1 MTIAAPEWTVLRITG
16 LGIVPY
22 STRAATQSL
31 EPIGQ
36 AGANIYRDVNGVL
49 RTVGGTTS
57 FQKYRSSIS
66 CKDMRPVA
74 INGVWPGKLVTVQCI
89 ATLAYLTDTE
99 VPARAVV
106 PGSSCTEGDWT
117 FYRPELSMMILS
129 WSLEEAEYEGAI
141 SWSMEL
147 EEV

>member
-1 MTIAAPEWTVLRITG
+1 MTISAPEWTVLRLTG

-36 AGANIYRDVNGVL
+36 AGASIYRDVNGVL
-49 RTVGGTTS
+49 RTVGGTS

-66 CKDMRPVA
+66 CTDMRPMA
-74 INGVWPGKLVTVQCI
+74 LNGVWPGTLVTVDCI
-89 ATLAYLTDTE
+89 ATLAFLTSGGSP
-99 VPARAVV
+99 VRPVV
-106 PGSSCTEGDWT
+106 SGSSFTEGSWT
-117 FYRPELSMMILS
+117 FYRPQLAMMVLSF
-129 WSLEEAEYEGAI
+129 SLEEAEYEASI

>member
-1 MTIAAPEWTVLRITG
+1 MTIASPEWTVLRITG
-16 LGIVPY
+16 LGVVPY

-36 AGANIYRDVNGVL
+36 AAANIYRDVNGVL

-57 FQKYRSSIS
+57 FQKYRSAIS
-66 CKDMRPVA
+66 GSDMRPIAV
-74 INGVWPGKLVTVQCI
+74 NGVWPGKLVTVQCI
-89 ATLAYLTDTE
+89 TTLAYLTDTE
-99 VPARAVV
+99 APARAVV
-106 PGSSCTEGDWT
+106 PGSSFVEGDWT
-117 FYRPELSMMILS
+117 FYRPQLAMMVLSY
-129 WSLEEAEYEGAI
+129 SLEEAEYEGAV

>member
-16 LGIVPY
+16 LGVVPY

-36 AGANIYRDVNGVL
+36 AAANIYRDVNGVL
-49 RTVGGTTS
+49 RSVGGATA
-57 FQKYRSSIS
+57 FQKYRSTIS
-66 CKDMRPVA
+66 GSDMRPIAV
-74 INGVWPGKLVTVQCI
+74 NGVWPGKLVTVQCI
-89 ATLAYLTDTE
+89 ATLGFLTATE
-99 VPARAVV
+99 LPARSVV
-106 PGSSCTEGDWT
+106 PGSSFTEGDWT
-117 FYRPELSMMILS
+117 FYRPELAMMVLS

>member
-1 MTIAAPEWTVLRITG
+1 MTIASPEWTVLRITG
-16 LGIVPY
+16 LGVVPY

-36 AGANIYRDVNGVL
+36 SAANIYRDVNGVL
-49 RTVGGTTS
+49 RSVGGTTA
-57 FQKYRSSIS
+57 FQKYRSTIS
-66 CKDMRPVA
+66 GSDMRPIAV
-74 INGVWPGKLVTVQCI
+74 NGVWPGKLVTVQCI
-89 ATLAYLTDTE
+89 STLGYLTATE
-99 VPARAVV
+99 QPARSVV
-106 PGSSCTEGDWT
+106 PGSSFVEGDWT
-117 FYRPELSMMILS
+117 FYRPELAMMVLS